1 MSGLT
6 PSPFGAVTIIELK
19 AMGGAKSADPH
30 DAKLALAT
38 LKNGYRKISD
48 T

>member
-6 PSPFGAVTIIELK
+6 PSPFGAVAIIELK
-19 AMGGAKSADPH
+19 VMGGAKSADPH
-30 DAKLALAT
+30 DAKIGLAT
-38 LKNGYRKISD
+38 LKNGDRKMCD